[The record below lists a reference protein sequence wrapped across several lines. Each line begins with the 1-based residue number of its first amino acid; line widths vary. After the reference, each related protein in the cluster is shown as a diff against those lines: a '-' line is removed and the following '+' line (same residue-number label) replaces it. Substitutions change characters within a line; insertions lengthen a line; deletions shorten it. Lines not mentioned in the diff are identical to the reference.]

1 MRESSDP
8 TYRPDGNKVPR
19 EALGDLLPGPPVPLR
34 HPGRWV
40 ASSVV
45 VLVLVWFGH
54 IVITNPN
61 FQWPVVGRYLFSP
74 DILRGVVLTVELTL
88 SAMSIGIVLGVV
100 IALMGLSTN
109 KLLSGAATLYITFFR
124 GTPALVQLIFWF
136 NLSALFPVITVGI
149 PYFGPDFITLNV
161 NVLIT
166 PFVAANLGLGLCEG
180 AYMAEIVRSGIL
192 SVDPGQQEAAVAIG
206 MTRSQA
212 MRKVVLPQALR
223 VIIPPTGNQV
233 IGMLKYTS
241 LASVISVTELL
252 ASAELVYTRTFETI
266 PLLIVVSIWY
276 VALTTVLTAVQR
288 LLERRVGRSHSD
300 SHATTTISF
309 RDAVLQG
316 LIGVR
321 RPADTRPS

>member
-1 MRESSDP
+1 MRESSDA
-8 TYRPDGNKVPR
+8 TYRPDGNNIPR
-19 EALGDLLPGPPVPLR
+19 EELGDLLPGPPVPLR

-40 ASSVV
+40 ASGAVA
-45 VLVLVWFGH
+45 LLLVWFGY
-54 IVITNPN
+54 IVLTNPN
-61 FQWPVVGRYLFSP
+61 FQWTVVGKYLFSP
-74 DILRGVVLTVELTL
+74 DILRGVVLTVELTV
-88 SAMSIGIVLGVV
+88 SAMSIGIVLGIVF
-100 IALMGLSTN
+100 ALMGLSTN
-109 KLLSGAATLYITFFR
+109 KLLSGATTLYITVFR

-136 NLSALFPVITVGI
+136 NLSALFPVITIGI
-149 PYFGPDFITLNV
+149 PYFGPDFVTLNA

-166 PFVAANLGLGLCEG
+166 PFVAANLGLGLCEA
-180 AYMAEIVRSGIL
+180 AYMAEIVRGGIL

-276 VALTTVLTAVQR
+276 VALTTILTAVQR
-288 LLERRVGRSHSD
+288 MLERRVGRSHND
-300 SHATTTISF
+300 SHAKPTLSF
-309 RDAVLQG
+309 RDTLLQA

-321 RPADTRPS
+321 HPADTGPS